1 MTLTIE
7 PIAYVH
13 DGRSEAEDDFWGGTT
28 CRIELADGYDA
39 DSLAGLAD
47 FSHLDVIYV
56 FDRVAP
62 TSVETTARHPRNRT
76 DWPLVSIFGQRGK
89 TATQPI
95 GR

>member
-7 PIAYVH
+7 PIAHVH

-47 FSHLDVIYV
+47 FSHLDVVYV
-56 FDRVAP
+56 FNRVAP

-76 DWPLVSIFGQRGK
+76 DWPLVGIFGQRGK